1 LVEALI
7 LNLEKLGSRPGTESE
22 KKRERRKYE
31 VFQNTSLLLLF
42 ASHKTASLIPFSL
55 SHLFVSYHSSLPQV
69 YLI

>member
-31 VFQNTSLLLLF
+31 VFQNTSLLLF